1 MGFENNEGEVKNFN
15 PNKDIAKELV
25 LELLL
30 KHRDAVFQ
38 ANFGYKPGEE
48 EPRDDNKRIKKQSA
62 ALRDIIGSQKMII
75 DLIAIPN
82 ITKNCE
88 ARWKKKYKTDEER
101 KNNPFENHQNDLTEL
116 NFWREFVLDC
126 HQKMKKADLSPTL
139 DDDFMITKMNS
150 DGEEENHLTQ
160 NFSDMYDDLMI
171 SYDKVY
177 GLLITNKIV
186 GQGLEESEEL
196 SYKEQE
202 EELIRRVVDA

>member
-1 MGFENNEGEVKNFN
+1 
-15 PNKDIAKELV
+15 
-25 LELLL
+25 
-30 KHRDAVFQ
+30 
-38 ANFGYKPGEE
+38 
-48 EPRDDNKRIKKQSA
+48 
-62 ALRDIIGSQKMII
+62 
-75 DLIAIPN
+75 
-82 ITKNCE
+82 
-88 ARWKKKYKTDEER
+88 
-101 KNNPFENHQNDLTEL
+101 
-116 NFWREFVLDC
+116 
-126 HQKMKKADLSPTL
+126 MKKADLSPTL